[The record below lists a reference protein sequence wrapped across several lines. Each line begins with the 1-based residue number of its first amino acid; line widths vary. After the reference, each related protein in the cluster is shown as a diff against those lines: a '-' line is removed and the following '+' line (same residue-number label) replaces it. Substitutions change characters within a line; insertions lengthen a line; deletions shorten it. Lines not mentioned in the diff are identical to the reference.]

1 MIATTKKI
9 NDTCGKCDGKGV
21 IQAFRHVDHGVCYA
35 CDGAGQVT
43 VKVSNTVA
51 FNPIRNSPDIED
63 RRIRFFWSLT
73 VDKFMSLPKAKRD
86 FIAEWSGWQ
95 YEPNPAICD
104 RFMTVFR
111 PVWLA
116 SL

>member
-1 MIATTKKI
+1 MTATTKKI
-9 NDTCGKCDGKGV
+9 KDTCGKCDGKGV
-21 IQAFRHVDHGVCYA
+21 IQAFRHIDHGVCYA